1 MSLTLRQVRYFVATA
16 EIGQISQAAL
26 HLNISQSAVTTAIK
40 ELEALLGVAL
50 FLRSAQGMSLTD
62 AGRHFLN
69 RAYVIQRSVE
79 DALNSPLPDYRASGL
94 LRVAASYTVIGYFL
108 PHHLQRLGHWH
119 PDVTI
124 EVHEQERQ
132 SIELGLLEH
141 RYDMAVVLTA
151 NLTHPDIVSETLFNS
166 ERRLWLPA
174 HHPLCQRTAVSLADV
189 AREPYILLTV
199 DEAEQSAM
207 RYWEHARQQPS
218 VRVRTSSVEAVRS
231 MVANGSGVAILSD
244 LVHRPWSL
252 EGKRIETVGLS
263 DPVTPMS
270 VGLAWHRERTFTPAM
285 QAVRAYFHE
294 AFLTPQQSLMRR

>member
-1 MSLTLRQVRYFVATA
+1 MSLTLRQLRYFIATA

-40 ELEALLGVAL
+40 ELEALLGTVL
-50 FLRSAQGMSLTD
+50 FVRSAHGMSLTE

-69 RAYVIQRSVE
+69 RAYGVQRSVD
-79 DALNSPLPDYRASGL
+79 DALNSPLPGLRASGR

-124 EVHEQERQ
+124 DIYEQER
-132 SIELGLLEH
+132 SAIEEGLLTGQ
-141 RYDMAVVLTA
+141 YDMAVVLTA
-151 NLTHPDIVSETLFNS
+151 NLIHPDIVSETLFNS

-174 HHPLCQRTAVSLADV
+174 QHPLSQRANVGLADV
-189 AREPYILLTV
+189 AQEPYIMLTV
-199 DEAEQSAM
+199 DEAEQSAR
-207 RYWEHARQQPS
+207 RYWAQAGLEPT
-218 VRVRTSSVEAVRS
+218 VRLRTSSVEAVRS

-263 DPVTPMS
+263 DPVAPMS
-270 VGLAWHRERTFTPAM
+270 VGLAWHRGHPFTPAM
-285 QAVRAYFHE
+285 QAFRDYFHE
-294 AFLTPQQSLMRR
+294 AQGARR

>member
-1 MSLTLRQVRYFVATA
+1 
-16 EIGQISQAAL
+16 
-26 HLNISQSAVTTAIK
+26 
-40 ELEALLGVAL
+40 L
-50 FLRSAQGMSLTD
+50 FSRSAQGMTLTD

-69 RAYVIQRSVE
+69 RAYVIQRSVD
-79 DALNSPLPDYRASGL
+79 DALNSPLPDFRASGL

-108 PHHLQRLGHWH
+108 PHHLQRLDHWH
-119 PDVTI
+119 PDVSI

-132 SIELGLLEH
+132 AIEQGLLDN

-166 ERRLWLPA
+166 ERRLWLPS
-174 HHPLCQRTAVSLADV
+174 HHPLCERSAVTLADV

-207 RYWEHARQQPS
+207 RYWEQAGQQPS

-252 EGKRIETVGLS
+252 EGKRIETVGLT

-270 VGLAWHRERTFTPAM
+270 VGLAWHREHAFTPAM
-285 QAVRAYFHE
+285 QAFRDYFHD
-294 AFLTPQQSLMRR
+294 AFLTPQQLSARR